1 MESMTR
7 GAEYTASGHQ
17 RLPLPSCPQETKT
30 SPFGLGC
37 FCCRWIAIYW
47 IYLRP
52 PVFLLYVCVLVT
64 QSCPTLCDPMDCSL
78 TGSSVPG
85 VLQARILD
93 WVAMPFSTGSSWP
106 RHQTRV
112 SWIASRF
119 FTMEPPGK
127 PNSAPWFY
135 FSCHIFLFFKLGCC
149 ILFGILLGEITVQ
162 YMCVPNMPRFLKNML
177 YWW

>member
-1 MESMTR
+1 MESMAR

-106 RHQTRV
+106 RHQTQV

-119 FTMEPPGK
+119 FTMEPPG
-127 PNSAPWFY
+127 
-135 FSCHIFLFFKLGCC
+135 FLFAFWINITRNKQTNKKIPHLSS
-149 ILFGILLGEITVQ
+149 LLMWEWPCFHDAKAMFPSGG
-162 YMCVPNMPRFLKNML
+162 L
-177 YWW
+177 